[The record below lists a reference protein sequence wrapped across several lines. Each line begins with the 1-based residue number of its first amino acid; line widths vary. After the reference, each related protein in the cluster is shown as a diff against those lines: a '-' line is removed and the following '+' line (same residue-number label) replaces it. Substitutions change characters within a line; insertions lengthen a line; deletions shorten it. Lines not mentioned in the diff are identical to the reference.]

1 MDSAPL
7 VLGAL
12 WSLRIGPG
20 GGGGLAVPPD
30 RSDQVGVSCQVVLAS
45 WRKLL
50 RPVDDGGL
58 DEAAAAQPEEGGQVP
73 QHAQTAAANN
83 QPPQ

>member
-12 WSLRIGPG
+12 WSLLIGPG
-20 GGGGLAVPPD
+20 GGALAVPPD
-30 RSDQVGVSCQVVLAS
+30 WSDQVGVSRQVVLAS

-73 QHAQTAAANN
+73 QHAQTAAAKN